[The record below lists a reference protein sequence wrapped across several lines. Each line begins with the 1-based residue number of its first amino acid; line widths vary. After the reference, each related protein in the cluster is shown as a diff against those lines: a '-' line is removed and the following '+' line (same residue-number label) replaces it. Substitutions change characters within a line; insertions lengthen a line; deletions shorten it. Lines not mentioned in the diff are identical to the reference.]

1 MAYTSSPISAAPAGG
16 VSADGLLGRLNLQ
29 SPASPVPAAFTLPQQ
44 FAPEQQVAALPL
56 AAVLLAGLRAAFLAI
71 RNPRVMSAV
80 GNWIQ
85 QRAASQIATHFV
97 GTSKSAT
104 TACHQACRM
113 AIEKTLSQ
121 APGALGKARTPR
133 QFLDKL
139 RSIAEKELSVALKD
153 LDKSVA
159 DTIKAAYKDALE
171 SLINRAL
178 GTAKDYAIAG
188 FTGATG
194 IKIWESLFD
203 KPGGNGDSK
212 KTKLPSP
219 EQLRN
224 LANELEAK

>member
-1 MAYTSSPISAAPAGG
+1 
-16 VSADGLLGRLNLQ
+16 
-29 SPASPVPAAFTLPQQ
+29 
-44 FAPEQQVAALPL
+44 
-56 AAVLLAGLRAAFLAI
+56 
-71 RNPRVMSAV
+71 
-80 GNWIQ
+80 
-85 QRAASQIATHFV
+85 
-97 GTSKSAT
+97 
-104 TACHQACRM
+104 M
-113 AIEKTLSQ
+113 AIEKTLGQ

-171 SLINRAL
+171 SLINRVL

-224 LANELEAK
+224 LANELEAKRSSRTCEIHSRTSERDARPLDASSHQDVGLNAG